1 MAGCGAETE
10 ANALIASLTQD
21 VNFTIPNV
29 DLTGPEYEF
38 PGGTGGPLY
47 QDVTPITI
55 EELTSGTIEG
65 TAVFDMIMKSMKAH
79 LLEEYTKNRISG
91 AEYTKAYI
99 AMVQSAMDQAVQFIL
114 NKDQSM
120 WAAIQAQMAAITSRI
135 GMQTAKVQLAA
146 LQLEAQTAR
155 GNYALT
161 KMKLSTESITY
172 CTAQYQLTSMLPV
185 QLAKLTAE
193 KVGQEAQN
201 STLSY
206 TLANILPQQK
216 INLEAQEKMTL
227 EQMEAQR
234 GQTTDN
240 RTDGTIVKGVMGKQ
254 KDLYVQQIT
263 SYQRDSEVKAA
274 KLFTD
279 AWITQ
284 KTIDEGLLAPSGFQ
298 NASIDVILA
307 NLKLKNGFTS

>member
-10 ANALIASLTQD
+10 ANALITSLTQD
-21 VNFTIPNV
+21 VSFTIPNV
-29 DLTGPEYEF
+29 DLSGPEYQF

-47 QDVTPITI
+47 QDVTPVTI
-55 EELTSGTIEG
+55 EELTSGTVDG
-65 TAVFDMIMKSMKAH
+65 TGAFDVIMKSMKAH
-79 LLEEYTKNRISG
+79 LQEEYKASRISG

-99 AMVQSAMDQAVQFIL
+99 AMVQSAMDQGVQFVL
-114 NKDQSM
+114 QKDQAM
-120 WAAIQAQMAAITSRI
+120 WAAINAQMAAITGRI
-135 GMQTAKVQLAA
+135 AMETAKVQMASI
-146 LQLEAQTAR
+146 QLEAQTAR

-185 QLAKLTAE
+185 QLSKLTAE

-201 STLSY
+201 TTLQY
-206 TLANILPQQK
+206 TLANILPQQVE
-216 INLEAQEKMTL
+216 NLKAQEKL
-227 EQMEAQR
+227 YDEQTEAQR
-234 GQTTDN
+234 GQTSDN
-240 RTDGTIVKGVMGKQ
+240 RTDGSIIKGVMGKQ

-307 NLKLKNGFTS
+307 NLKLKNGFQ

>member
-10 ANALIASLTQD
+10 ANALITSLTQD
-21 VNFTIPNV
+21 VSFTIPNV
-29 DLTGPEYEF
+29 DLSGPEYQF

-47 QDVTPITI
+47 QDVTPVTI
-55 EELTSGTIEG
+55 EELTSGTVDG
-65 TAVFDMIMKSMKAH
+65 TGAFDVIMKSMKAH
-79 LLEEYTKNRISG
+79 LQEEYKANRISG

-99 AMVQSAMDQAVQFIL
+99 AMVQSAMDQGVQFVL
-114 NKDQSM
+114 QKDQAM
-120 WAAIQAQMAAITSRI
+120 WAAINAQMSAITGRI
-135 GMQTAKVQLAA
+135 AMETAKVQMASI
-146 LQLEAQTAR
+146 QLEAQTAR

-172 CTAQYQLTSMLPV
+172 CTAQYQLASMLPV

-201 STLSY
+201 TTLQY
-206 TLANILPQQK
+206 TLANILPQQVE
-216 INLEAQEKMTL
+216 NLKAQETL
-227 EQMEAQR
+227 YDEQMEAQR
-234 GQTTDN
+234 GQTSDN
-240 RTDGTIVKGVMGKQ
+240 RTDGSIIKGVMGKQ

-298 NASIDVILA
+298 NASVDVILA
-307 NLKLKNGFTS
+307 NLKLKNGFQ

>member
-21 VNFTIPNV
+21 VDFVIHNV
-29 DLTGPEYEF
+29 DLSGPEYNF

-47 QDVTPITI
+47 QEVTPVTI
-55 EELTSGTIEG
+55 DQLTTGTTNG
-65 TAVFDMIMKSMKAH
+65 TGAFDVIMKSLKAH
-79 LLEEYTKNRISG
+79 LQEEYMANRISG

-99 AMVQSAMDQAVQFIL
+99 AMVQSAMDQGVQFVL
-114 NKDQSM
+114 QKDQAM
-120 WAAIQAQMAAITSRI
+120 WAAINAQIAAITGRI
-135 GMQTAKVQLAA
+135 TMQTAKVQFASI
-146 LQLEAQTAR
+146 QLEAQTAR

-185 QLAKLTAE
+185 QLSKLTAE

-201 STLSY
+201 TTLQY
-206 TLANILPQQK
+206 TLANILPQQVE
-216 INLEAQEKMTL
+216 NLKAQEKL
-227 EQMEAQR
+227 YDEQTEAQR
-234 GQTTDN
+234 GQTSDN
-240 RTDGTIVKGVMGKQ
+240 RTDGAIIKGVMGKQ

-263 SYQRDSEVKAA
+263 SYQRDSEIKAA

-284 KTIDEGLLAPSGFQ
+284 KTIDEGLIAPSGFQ

-307 NLKLKNGFTS
+307 NLKLKNGFQ

>member
-10 ANALIASLTQD
+10 ANSLITSLTQD
-21 VNFTIPNV
+21 VSFVIPNI
-29 DLTGPEYEF
+29 DMTGPEYDF
-38 PGGTGGPLY
+38 PGGTGSPLY
-47 QDVTPITI
+47 QNVTPVTI
-55 EELTSGTIEG
+55 EELTSGTVDG
-65 TAVFDMIMKSMKAH
+65 TGAFDVIMKSMKAH
-79 LLEEYTKNRISG
+79 LQEEYKANRISG

-99 AMVQSAMDQAVQFIL
+99 AMVQSAMDQGVQFVL
-114 NKDQSM
+114 QKDQAM
-120 WAAIQAQMAAITSRI
+120 WAAINAQIAAITGRI
-135 GMQTAKVQLAA
+135 AMQTAKVQLASI
-146 LQLEAQTAR
+146 QLEAQTAR
-155 GNYALT
+155 ANYALT

-185 QLAKLTAE
+185 QLSKLTAE

-201 STLSY
+201 TTLQY
-206 TLANILPQQK
+206 TLANILPQQVE
-216 INLEAQEKMTL
+216 NLKAQEKL
-227 EQMEAQR
+227 YDEQTEAQR
-234 GQTTDN
+234 GQTSDN
-240 RTDGTIVKGVMGKQ
+240 RTDGAIIKGVMGKQ

-307 NLKLKNGFTS
+307 QLKLKNGFQ

>member
-10 ANALIASLTQD
+10 ANALIASLTED
-21 VNFTIPNV
+21 VSFVIPNV
-29 DLTGPEYEF
+29 DLSGPEYQF
-38 PGGTGGPLY
+38 PGGAGGPLY
-47 QDVTPITI
+47 QEVTPVTI
-55 EELTSGTIEG
+55 EELTSGTVNG
-65 TAVFDMIMKSMKAH
+65 TGAFDLIMKSMKAH
-79 LLEEYTKNRISG
+79 LQEEYKANRISG

-99 AMVQSAMDQAVQFIL
+99 AMVQSAMDQGVQFVL
-114 NKDQSM
+114 QKDQAM
-120 WAAIQAQMAAITSRI
+120 WAAINAQMAAITGRI
-135 GMQTAKVQLAA
+135 AMQTAKVQMASI
-146 LQLEAQTAR
+146 QLEAQTAR
-155 GNYALT
+155 SNYALT

-185 QLAKLTAE
+185 QLSKLTAE

-201 STLSY
+201 TTLQY
-206 TLANILPQQK
+206 TLANILPQQVE
-216 INLEAQEKMTL
+216 NLKAQEKL
-227 EQMEAQR
+227 YDEQTEAQR
-234 GQTTDN
+234 GQTSDN
-240 RTDGTIVKGVMGKQ
+240 RTDGAIIKGVMGKQ

-307 NLKLKNGFTS
+307 NLKLKNGFQ